1 MVRHPSSYTRLTLS
15 QKHKICA
22 KAAAEVAWN
31 PRDLATWATQEFKT
45 ATPVGKSTVRG
56 ILKRKSEF
64 DEVPE
69 TQFKPETTEYKDWHG
84 NGTVTGAR
92 VLSLAKITKGV
103 REGTSG
109 GWLYKFQQR
118 TGLWFSLRHGESGS
132 LDEAIVASERQEL
145 TKVVGQYHSR
155 DVYNMDETSFF
166 YRR

>member
-64 DEVPE
+64 DE
-69 TQFKPETTEYKDWHG
+69 EYKDWHG